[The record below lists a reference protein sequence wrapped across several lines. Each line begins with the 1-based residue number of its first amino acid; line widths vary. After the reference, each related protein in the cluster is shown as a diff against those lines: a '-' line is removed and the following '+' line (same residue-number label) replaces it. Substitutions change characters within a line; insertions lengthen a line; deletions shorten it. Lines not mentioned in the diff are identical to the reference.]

1 MRLSAHSSR
10 GEAVT
15 AYPATSVDYR
25 YRPHLCM
32 PALQSQESAAAWHVL
47 WTRSNCE
54 RLVHDQLAR
63 KGYEVFLPQV
73 QQWTPRKHGPQ
84 ACRAPMFKSYLF
96 LRHAVD
102 KDAYIDICKSD
113 GLVAILGARWD
124 RLARVPDREID
135 AIKLAVSSELPT
147 MPYPYLEEGAR
158 VRITQ
163 GTLAN
168 AEGILVKTER
178 AKGLFILSVN
188 LLRRSVAV
196 EVHCANVVPA

>member
-1 MRLSAHSSR
+1 
-10 GEAVT
+10 
-15 AYPATSVDYR
+15 
-25 YRPHLCM
+25 M
-32 PALQSQESAAAWHVL
+32 PDQECEPGWYVL
-47 WTRSNCE
+47 WTRSNYE
-54 RLVHDQLAR
+54 RIVHDHLAQ
-63 KGYEVFLPQV
+63 KGYEVFLPQI

-84 ACRAPMFKSYLF
+84 ACRAPLFKSYLF

-102 KDAYIDICKSD
+102 KDAYLDICKSD

-124 RLARVPDREID
+124 RLARVPDNEID
-135 AIKLAVSSELPT
+135 AIKLAVSSDLPT
-147 MPYPYLEEGAR
+147 MPYPYLEEGTK

-168 AEGILVKTER
+168 AEGILIRTEPAR
-178 AKGLFILSVN
+178 GLFILSVN